1 MVNNGFTLKNL
12 WCFMKLV
19 LARKNCLLLRDDGTI
34 VYSFSKFLTD
44 RFDNPHTREL
54 VAQSLRVFYRF
65 CCANKIELT
74 QLSMDGRCL
83 SYEHTRQLAGLCF
96 RPLPEIEA
104 LSDKKVM
111 LLTSAK
117 AGKAPHAL
125 PNAVEPN
132 TADKRL
138 NHISLYL
145 QFFHEVFLEP
155 NILSSM
161 LRVQLRQEY
170 EKIVNQLRRTIR
182 GTKQGHH
189 LNIKSLPSDKFLA
202 IIRSVF
208 SQPEKLFLSETG
220 KVSRTVLRD
229 RAMVLLACEGLR
241 PGTIGNIARADF
253 RPNTGHLAIK
263 DNRARRVNTT
273 TTTPVLKL
281 GASTLLNSASETMI
295 QLWPFTV
302 EAILCYIDA
311 ERKTVLLQRLRN
323 RSEGFLFLNEKG
335 EPIKHRASITELFN
349 RLGQRLA
356 ELGLLD
362 VGSGPYFKS
371 QKRYDFY
378 GYVLRH
384 SSASLFLELKGT
396 HDRVLD
402 SMKTRYGWAMNSK
415 QPERYAART
424 LSDQANIDLMEF
436 NTELMSAAHVKKIS
450 TEADDEL

>member
-104 LSDKKVM
+104 LSDKKVV

-155 NILSSM
+155 NILSSI

-189 LNIKSLPSDKFLA
+189 LNIKSLPSDKFW
-202 IIRSVF
+202 RSSGRYSRSPKNCSSAKPARCRAQSCATEPWCYWRVKDYVQVP
-208 SQPEKLFLSETG
+208 SATLPAWISGLIQITSLS
-220 KVSRTVLRD
+220 RITVL
-229 RAMVLLACEGLR
+229 G
-241 PGTIGNIARADF
+241 G
-253 RPNTGHLAIK
+253 
-263 DNRARRVNTT
+263 
-273 TTTPVLKL
+273 
-281 GASTLLNSASETMI
+281 
-295 QLWPFTV
+295 
-302 EAILCYIDA
+302 
-311 ERKTVLLQRLRN
+311 
-323 RSEGFLFLNEKG
+323 
-335 EPIKHRASITELFN
+335 
-349 RLGQRLA
+349 
-356 ELGLLD
+356 
-362 VGSGPYFKS
+362 
-371 QKRYDFY
+371 
-378 GYVLRH
+378 
-384 SSASLFLELKGT
+384 
-396 HDRVLD
+396 
-402 SMKTRYGWAMNSK
+402 
-415 QPERYAART
+415 
-424 LSDQANIDLMEF
+424 
-436 NTELMSAAHVKKIS
+436 
-450 TEADDEL
+450 